1 LADQH
6 GLTTSLLERLMDL
19 PIYSRTSEGYDG
31 RCITKLV
38 MNFRSHPDLL
48 KLPARL
54 FYSDE
59 LRAFARS
66 EVVESCL
73 NWSGLTSSGK
83 GQTPLLVHGVVGQD
97 MREAASPSFFN
108 PAEAVV
114 VLDYIKQL
122 VAEGVEPRDIG
133 VITPYRRQ
141 VVKLRERL
149 ASAGW
154 REEVMVGTTEEF
166 QGQERMV
173 ILLSTV
179 RSSHEFLAMDAANK
193 LGFLANPKRFNVAV
207 TRARALMIVVGNPH
221 ILEQDNEWRALL
233 EYAVDLGC
241 YKGCPY
247 PKLAIEPE
255 HEQEQLSRLL
265 LDQGE
270 LARLEETGWNPQP
283 T

>member
-1 LADQH
+1 M
-6 GLTTSLLERLMDL
+6 G
-19 PIYSRTSEGYDG
+19 
-31 RCITKLV
+31 
-38 MNFRSHPDLL
+38 
-48 KLPARL
+48 
-54 FYSDE
+54 
-59 LRAFARS
+59 
-66 EVVESCL
+66 
-73 NWSGLTSSGK
+73 
-83 GQTPLLVHGVVGQD
+83 GV
-97 MREAASPSFFN
+97 
-108 PAEAVV
+108 
-114 VLDYIKQL
+114 K
-122 VAEGVEPRDIG
+122 PRDIG

-149 ASAGW
+149 GAAGW
-154 REEVMVGTTEEF
+154 RDEVMVGTTEEF

-179 RSSHEFLAMDAANK
+179 RSSHEFLAMDAVNK

-207 TRARALMIVVGNPH
+207 TRARALMVVVGNPH
-221 ILEQDNEWRALL
+221 ILEKDNEWRALL

-247 PKLAIEPE
+247 PKLALEPQ